1 MVRVSDEQVD
11 FILHEI
17 EVRGVTIEDLQW
29 NLLDHMCCII
39 ENEMSETDNFDQ
51 FFQGLLPRFFNDNLR
66 EIQEETEL
74 LLTFKH
80 FYAMKKILVISGLLA
95 SVFTLI
101 GSFFKVMHWPG
112 AGISLVLGIGIFG
125 IIFLPLMIALK
136 FRDEAKTVDKLVLS
150 FGLLT
155 GIITTFGFLFK
166 IMHWPFASI
175 MMFTGLTS
183 FTFIYTPVYFLSRV
197 RRPELKFNTI
207 VNTVL
212 MLGCGGLLFAMMNTN
227 KQKTDDANQS
237 FYKLLS
243 SEMES
248 MAYQNQV
255 NLDSVKKVEFI
266 HSLDKLNQQVLELK
280 TQIFRTSSKI
290 SKIEFSKLNETEA
303 YALLPNDQL
312 VKQVM
317 SDEMHLKWATILS
330 DLRGLNMQ
338 IDEKLPANTS
348 NLKIS
353 IKSSDLEFATT
364 KVGVQQL
371 TVIQMHLR
379 LLKLITT

>member
-1 MVRVSDEQVD
+1 MVSISDEQVD
-11 FILHEI
+11 FILQEI
-17 EVRGVTIEDLQW
+17 EARGVTIEDLQR

-39 ENEMSETDNFDQ
+39 ENEMSENDDFDQ
-51 FFQGLLPRFFNDNLR
+51 FFRRLLPRFFNDNLR

-80 FYAMKKILVISGLLA
+80 FYAMKKTLVISGLLA

-125 IIFLPLMIALK
+125 MIFLPLMIALK

-166 IMHWPFASI
+166 IMHWPFANV
-175 MMFTGLTS
+175 MMFTGLVS
-183 FTFIYTPVYFLSRV
+183 FTFIFTPVYFFSRV
-197 RRPELKFNTI
+197 RRPELKFNAI
-207 VNTVL
+207 VNSVL
-212 MLGCGGLLFAMMNTN
+212 MLGCGGLLFAMMNLN
-227 KQKTDDANQS
+227 KQKSDDANQS

-243 SEMES
+243 SEMDL
-248 MAYQNQV
+248 MAYQNQG
-255 NLDSVKKVEFI
+255 NLDSVQKIEFSQVI
-266 HSLDKLNQQVLELK
+266 DKLNQQVLELK
-280 TQIFRTSSKI
+280 TQIFMASAKI
-290 SKIEFSKLNETEA
+290 SKTEFSKMNETEA
-303 YALLPNDQL
+303 FSLIPNDQT

-317 SDEMHLKWATILS
+317 SDEMYLNWASVLS
-330 DLRGLNMQ
+330 EIRGLNAQ
-338 IDEKLPANTS
+338 IDEKLPDPKL

-353 IKSSDLEFATT
+353 IQSSDLVFATT

-371 TVIQMHLR
+371 TVIQMHLG
-379 LLKLITT
+379 LLKIIAT